1 MTRDYKNTRDS
12 NPRGNTRKKRSPAKG
27 AAPRTPGWVWLLT
40 GLSVGLLVALGVYLY
55 NRNHEATLAQ
65 QASAIEKPA
74 SAIEKPASANK
85 DEQKP
90 PNKNKA
96 TTEKITEEEPR
107 FDFYTLLPK
116 QEVVIPESEILEEQ
130 QRMAPKENV
139 IYSIQAGSFR
149 RYADADAL
157 KARLAL
163 LGIEAEIQSV
173 QGKEETWQRVRIGP
187 FNSSRELNRVR
198 NRLNSNNIS
207 SLVIKE
213 LKK

>member
-1 MTRDYKNTRDS
+1 M
-12 NPRGNTRKKRSPAKG
+12 
-27 AAPRTPGWVWLLT
+27 
-40 GLSVGLLVALGVYLY
+40 
-55 NRNHEATLAQ
+55 
-65 QASAIEKPA
+65 
-74 SAIEKPASANK
+74 
-85 DEQKP
+85 
-90 PNKNKA
+90 
-96 TTEKITEEEPR
+96 
-107 FDFYTLLPK
+107 
-116 QEVVIPESEILEEQ
+116 IPESEILEEQ